1 MIILVMGRKEEGKS
15 TLAMFLAQRIQRR
28 VNGHVIAVFDP
39 KHCFN
44 RWPKTSDLDEFEEL
58 LTKTSTAVTYQPLPA
73 GQQTI
78 DDETIGE
85 EFDAFMDALAIDEH
99 LGRRSDARRHD
110 LSPSIIIV
118 DEFSYLERGQ
128 APAWIETLVRLARK
142 PDVYLLLAAHRPV
155 EFSTQLRSQADEL
168 FFFNQTAPAD
178 LRAIEEVASPEIA
191 EVVRTLPK
199 RHVVRYEV
207 ASRDSQV
214 WATPEAWYVDLEGS
228 QELVSVGNADQ
239 DEETN

>member
-1 MIILVMGRKEEGKS
+1 
-15 TLAMFLAQRIQRR
+15 
-28 VNGHVIAVFDP
+28 
-39 KHCFN
+39 
-44 RWPKTSDLDEFEEL
+44 
-58 LTKTSTAVTYQPLPA
+58 
-73 GQQTI
+73 
-78 DDETIGE
+78 
-85 EFDAFMDALAIDEH
+85 
-99 LGRRSDARRHD
+99 
-110 LSPSIIIV
+110 
-118 DEFSYLERGQ
+118 
-128 APAWIETLVRLARK
+128 
-142 PDVYLLLAAHRPV
+142 LLAAHRPV

-199 RHVVRYEV
+199 RYVVRYEV

-228 QELVSVGNADQ
+228 QELVSVGDADQ